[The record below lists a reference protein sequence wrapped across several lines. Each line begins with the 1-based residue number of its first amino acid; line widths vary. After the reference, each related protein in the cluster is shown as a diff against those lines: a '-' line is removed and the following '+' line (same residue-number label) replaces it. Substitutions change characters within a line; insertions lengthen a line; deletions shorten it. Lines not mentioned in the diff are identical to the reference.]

1 MFVTT
6 LLCST
11 KLTQNIDLLSLLQWK
26 AHPEKISEALGRVLR
41 LDGEELVKFLQDI
54 LDALFAMFHTE
65 DGNST
70 AHSGL
75 VFQVQKFPYS
85 PFFQVQLRIYYYY
98 CKNTLL
104 SGSRLDIHPPGRLQ
118 V

>member
-1 MFVTT
+1 

-26 AHPEKISEALGRVLR
+26 AHPEKILEALGRVLR

-75 VFQVQKFPYS
+75 VFQVIKLINVISTFDKGLIVY
-85 PFFQVQLRIYYYY
+85 
-98 CKNTLL
+98 
-104 SGSRLDIHPPGRLQ
+104 
-118 V
+118 